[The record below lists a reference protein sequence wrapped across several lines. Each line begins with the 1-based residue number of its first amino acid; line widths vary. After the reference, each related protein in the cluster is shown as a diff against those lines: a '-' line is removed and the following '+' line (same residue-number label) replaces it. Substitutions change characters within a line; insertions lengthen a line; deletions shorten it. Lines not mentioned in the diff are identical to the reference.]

1 MANDPGSSTL
11 KPQYL
16 PGFHAAL
23 HARNIAAKE
32 ALKLERSHATQ
43 AKHNDNP
50 RKAQKNAKLKVK
62 SETSNGVKQ
71 IRSEKREAAL
81 AKRLAS
87 KLSARDKNKA
97 NHLINSVKKFA
108 SQKGTRDNTSGSEL
122 SDWKQEKKR
131 LEARVKNLSHHSD
144 LGLRRPLQ
152 NQPTSRTATT
162 LWDAA
167 LDSPIVSKAEIKR
180 RWETTLLSGG
190 THGSVSLKQR
200 EQSLQNA
207 PAAALSTVKSYIH
220 KKADGMYHPTFE
232 AHRHQDAVRLAA
244 MQSETEADAS
254 VDAALSMI
262 DQDVINE
269 HLVEEGA

>member
-1 MANDPGSSTL
+1 MANDLGRPSL
-11 KPQYL
+11 KPQHL

-23 HARNIAAKE
+23 HARNTAAKE
-32 ALKLERSHATQ
+32 ALKLERSRATQ

-50 RKAQKNAKLKVK
+50 RKAQKNGRLKVK

-71 IRSEKREAAL
+71 LRSEKREAAL

-108 SQKGTRDNTSGSEL
+108 AQKGTRDNTSGSEL

-131 LEARVKNLSHHSD
+131 VEARSKNLSHHSD
-144 LGLRRPLQ
+144 LSLRRPLQ

-180 RWETTLLSGG
+180 RWETTLLAGG
-190 THGSVSLKQR
+190 THGSVSLKKR
-200 EQSLQNA
+200 EQRLQNA

-220 KKADGMYHPTFE
+220 KEADGMYHPTLE

-244 MQSETEADAS
+244 MQSEAEADAAL
-254 VDAALSMI
+254 DAALSTI

-269 HLVEEGA
+269 HLVGECA